1 MPSGK
6 GCMTPPMSPCPWLM
20 MSINA
25 LRSKLSAIA
34 RRISALSNGGASR
47 LTIRLRLPPPGST
60 SPIASGGWGFDVLH
74 QRDRGPDPVE
84 LAGGKGEVRRR
95 HIANNRM
102 LNPVEKR
109 PALLPVIRVAN
120 HRDPFVRLE
129 LTKFERA
136 RADRMLPHLCRR
148 HVARIDHGIA
158 GSEEGYE
165 RRLRPFQMEGRGEI
179 SVSGDRFDVLVPSFP
194 RVDAQLLLRLA
205 EKKIPGALDVL
216 SRKGS
221 AVMPFNTVTQPE
233 GQLGSVLAP
242 GPAGGEVGHD

>member
-1 MPSGK
+1 
-6 GCMTPPMSPCPWLM
+6 
-20 MSINA
+20 
-25 LRSKLSAIA
+25 
-34 RRISALSNGGASR
+34 
-47 LTIRLRLPPPGST
+47 
-60 SPIASGGWGFDVLH
+60 
-74 QRDRGPDPVE
+74 
-84 LAGGKGEVRRR
+84 
-95 HIANNRM
+95 M
-102 LNPVEKR
+102 LNAVEKR
-109 PALLPVIRVAN
+109 PALLPVIRVAS

-129 LTKFERA
+129 LSKFERA

-216 SRKGS
+216 SRKVRLLYS
-221 AVMPFNTVTQPE
+221 NDRRP
-233 GQLGSVLAP
+233 LAP
-242 GPAGGEVGHD
+242 SASLWAHRAFPELKADRPYRPGGVGSRRTERLRAADREPVQDRRSWAARRPLADRYEPT